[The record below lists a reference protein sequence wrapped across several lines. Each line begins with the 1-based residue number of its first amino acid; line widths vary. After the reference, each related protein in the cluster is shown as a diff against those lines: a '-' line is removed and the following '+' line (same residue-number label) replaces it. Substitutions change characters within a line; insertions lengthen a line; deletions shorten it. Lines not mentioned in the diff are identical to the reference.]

1 MVSLTTPPQTDA
13 RGNAV
18 DNTTFTEEQFLSKM
32 DSELAK
38 VEKFTLQKVGELRT
52 KIDDTEKAIGNEP
65 KDDSLARA
73 DEISNDFLLLEKYVN
88 INFMG
93 FHKVRWCVHRK
104 FLVSVHVLSS

>member
-18 DNTTFTEEQFLSKM
+18 DNTTTTEEQFLSKM
-32 DSELAK
+32 DYELAK
-38 VEKFTLQKVGELRT
+38 VEKFTLQKVSELRA
-52 KIDDTEKAIGNEP
+52 KIVDTEKAIGTES
-65 KDDSLARA
+65 KEDSLARA

-93 FHKVRWCVHRK
+93 FHKVRSKLNLWMDTIQSLL
-104 FLVSVHVLSS
+104 FE